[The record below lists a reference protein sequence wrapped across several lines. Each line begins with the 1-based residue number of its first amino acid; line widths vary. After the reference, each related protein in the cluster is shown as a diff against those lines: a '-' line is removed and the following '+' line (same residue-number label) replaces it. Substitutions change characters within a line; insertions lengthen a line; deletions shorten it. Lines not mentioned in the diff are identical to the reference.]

1 MSTPV
6 IQGWCPG
13 ALRPMASGDGLVVRI
28 RLRGGRM
35 TPDQVRQIA
44 GLSATHGNGLMD
56 LSARANLQL
65 RGVTPDSHAPLI
77 AALTGMGLI
86 DRDEQVESRRNI
98 LISPFWREGD
108 DTQRIAADLAQRLSA
123 PDAPALPGKFG
134 YAIDIG
140 SSPVLREASAD
151 IRVERLAD
159 GALIVRAEG
168 MQSGARA
175 TADTAADAM
184 LHLARWFVAAGG
196 VNEGRGRMAALVARG
211 APAPESFHEVP
222 APMAQPFVPMPGLC
236 AAGALV
242 GLAFGQTDPVTLTA
256 LAALGPLRLTPWR
269 MLLVEGL
276 RAMPDLTGLITVSN
290 DPMLRVVACTGAP
303 GCLQAHQP
311 TRDLASRL
319 APHVPQGSLLH
330 VSGCAKGCAHPGPA
344 ALTLTATPR
353 GFHLIRRGAA
363 SATPALPD
371 LNPVTPDHLIETS

>member
-1 MSTPV
+1 MSAPV

-13 ALRPMASGDGLVVRI
+13 ALRPMQSGDGLVVRI
-28 RLRGGRM
+28 RLSGGRM
-35 TPDQVRQIA
+35 VPDQARRIA
-44 GLSATHGNGLMD
+44 ELAATHGNGLMD

-77 AALTGMGLI
+77 AALTDMGLI
-86 DRDEQVESRRNI
+86 DRDAQVESRRNI

-108 DTQRIAADLAQRLSA
+108 DTQRIAADLAHRLAA

-159 GALIVRAEG
+159 GGLIVRAEG
-168 MQSGARA
+168 MESGASA
-175 TADTAADAM
+175 TAATAADTM
-184 LHLARWFVAAGG
+184 LHLARGFIAAGG
-196 VNEGRGRMAALVARG
+196 INQGRGRMAALVARG
-211 APAPESFHEVP
+211 VALPDTFHEVP
-222 APMAQPFVPMPGLC
+222 APTAQPFTPLPGLY
-236 AAGALV
+236 AAGVMV
-242 GLAFGQTDPVTLTA
+242 GLAFGQTGPATLTA

-269 MLLVEGL
+269 MLLIENL
-276 RAMPDLTGLITVSN
+276 RAMPDLPGLITVSN

-311 TRDLASRL
+311 TRDLARRL
-319 APHVPQGSLLH
+319 APHVPKRSLLH
-330 VSGCAKGCAHPGPA
+330 VSGCTKGCAHPGPA

-353 GFHLIRRGAA
+353 GFDLIRRGAA
-363 SATPALPD
+363 ADPPTLTA
-371 LNPVTPDHLIETS
+371 LNPVTPAHLTEIP